1 MGTNKIMLLLINQI
15 KNAKKY
21 YCKITRICKI
31 RYLNLKKKT
40 REERH
45 PPLNLTLNLTKYK
58 HEHK

>member
-1 MGTNKIMLLLINQI
+1 MQNPLFEFE
-15 KNAKKY
+15 
-21 YCKITRICKI
+21 
-31 RYLNLKKKT
+31 KKT